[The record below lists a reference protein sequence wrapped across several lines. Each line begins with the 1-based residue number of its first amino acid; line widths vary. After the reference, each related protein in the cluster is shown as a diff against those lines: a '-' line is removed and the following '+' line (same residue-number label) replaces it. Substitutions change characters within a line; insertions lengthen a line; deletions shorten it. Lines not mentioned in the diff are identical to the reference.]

1 MSSAVMETRNSVGS
15 PYLQLSRGR
24 DMQTHAAAVRHHL
37 DKYENHF
44 LRVGELMLKLEKA
57 NLNLRENS

>member
-1 MSSAVMETRNSVGS
+1 
-15 PYLQLSRGR
+15 
-24 DMQTHAAAVRHHL
+24 MQTHAAAVRHHL